1 MIYTITITPYRVAF
15 IDEDS
20 IEWYSI
26 DLAIDFTFLVD
37 VLVNCVSAY
46 YKEDDVLIV
55 NKKAIFMNY
64 LRT

>member
-26 DLAIDFTFLVD
+26 DLTIDFTFLVD